1 MNNSARDWVISWP
14 NLEGLISEG
23 NSFRMLIAGGQ
34 NAWISFDAIR
44 TELAV
49 EIEQKLAMLPAVLP
63 QAISIRLTKD
73 AKGSDLLVLAT
84 ASVELRRYF
93 YDFAVEVLEL
103 VHKVSWVAK
112 EFLGLVPG
120 GFEIPRKE
128 DRHHAHHILNHFW
141 RIAQ

>member
-1 MNNSARDWVISWP
+1 MNNPARDWVISWP

-49 EIEQKLAMLPAVLP
+49 EIEQQFSMLPAVLP
-63 QAISIRLTKD
+63 QAISMRLTKD

-84 ASVELRRYF
+84 ASVAMKEIFLTGITRR
-93 YDFAVEVLEL
+93 D
-103 VHKVSWVAK
+103 
-112 EFLGLVPG
+112 VP
-120 GFEIPRKE
+120 
-128 DRHHAHHILNHFW
+128 
-141 RIAQ
+141 